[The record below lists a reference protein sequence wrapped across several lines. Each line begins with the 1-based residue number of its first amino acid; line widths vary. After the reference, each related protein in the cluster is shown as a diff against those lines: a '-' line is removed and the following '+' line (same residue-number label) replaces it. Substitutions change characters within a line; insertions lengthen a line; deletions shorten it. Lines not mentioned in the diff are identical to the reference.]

1 MSELIAST
9 LVAIALVAVL
19 DTLVSKTKNGLI
31 VKKVISLLSISLIL
45 VPICDIIANQDFSY
59 KNTESD
65 TVFAEYLINLEVE
78 TIKQG
83 VKTLL
88 LKEGFTVENVQV
100 VTDGV
105 DTDFSIKKIKVK
117 LNNLGISENGEHI
130 HILENV
136 TKLIKD
142 YVKNDKV
149 EVEIET

>member
-1 MSELIAST
+1 MEIEKYS
-9 LVAIALVAVL
+9 
-19 DTLVSKTKNGLI
+19 
-31 VKKVISLLSISLIL
+31 
-45 VPICDIIANQDFSY
+45 
-59 KNTESD
+59 
-65 TVFAEYLINLEVE
+65 EYLINLEAE

-88 LKEGFTVENVQV
+88 LKEGFTVESVQV
-100 VTDGV
+100 VTNGD
-105 DTDFSIKKIKVK
+105 DSDFTIKKIMVK

-142 YVKNDKV
+142 CVKNDKV